1 MSPFALYEGLCGNYA
16 AVEQGLR
23 TRINGNPEVIW
34 TIRRHLGH
42 EWAMDRPWIGHEI
55 ESEDECESHHAMD
68 GARLMAARLKVRLA
82 KTRSSPKPG
91 PPSCERCEPSAVPFR
106 VSVHRLWSS
115 SIQTAV

>member
-1 MSPFALYEGLCGNYA
+1 
-16 AVEQGLR
+16 
-23 TRINGNPEVIW
+23 
-34 TIRRHLGH
+34 
-42 EWAMDRPWIGHEI
+42 MDRPWI

-106 VSVHRLWSS
+106 VSSVHRLWSS